1 MTIYCLKSLLLHIP
15 KKMVYY
21 GQKHIFIKIYK
32 YIHTHIYTM
41 EYYSARRK
49 NEILPFA
56 TIWMDLENIKWN
68 KSDRERWILYGY
80 HLYTES
86 KKYN

>member
-1 MTIYCLKSLLLHIP
+1 
-15 KKMVYY
+15 
-21 GQKHIFIKIYK
+21 
-32 YIHTHIYTM
+32 M

-68 KSDRERWILYGY
+68 KSDRERWILYDIT
-80 HLYTES
+80 YTQNLRNTTS
-86 KKYN
+86 DYNKKEADTQI